1 MHANNDWQ
9 AMSNQE
15 LNREIAEKVFG
26 WSDFWVYPSAEGYYG
41 RNPSVEGARWRIPDY
56 AGNEHSNKLLRERM
70 KEIWDAEETDEKH
83 FWQFVDCRSHGW
95 RVDVCFEHHD
105 GDVPSLSVADKSLER
120 AICIAALMAV
130 ELVWKGPRDGAR
142 RVPSNL
148 AA

>member
-1 MHANNDWQ
+1 MEPIDVWQ
-9 AMSNQE
+9 TMSNQE
-15 LNREIAEKVFG
+15 LNREVAEKVFG
-26 WSDFWVYPSAEGYYG
+26 WSGFINSSKYGCLGYPPQQESCRIPVHNYT
-41 RNPSVEGARWRIPDY
+41 EGA
-56 AGNEHSNKLLRERM
+56 SFNKFLRERM
-70 KEIWDAEETDEKH
+70 REIWDAEETDEKH
-83 FWQFVDCRSHGW
+83 FWKFVDCRSHGW

-105 GDVPSLSVADKSLER
+105 GDVPIFSVADKSLER